1 MENNEENREN
11 VEETGEIRENVGE
24 TGETR
29 PRSPRRFLLPA
40 ALLALAVLA
49 GAGLYHLRQNYL
61 IAGLHLIPRDSVELS
76 LRDQG
81 LRHVPPLEELGGLR
95 RADLRGNPLPA
106 EELHALRDSLPECE
120 ILCDVPLGGQVY
132 DSQTETLELE
142 DLPEDWTN
150 LFLFNR
156 LRELIVRRCTAPQSL
171 AAVAQGMP
179 ECAVGGFVSLGGEW
193 YDLASEELAL
203 PPGAADFNELAST
216 LGWFDSLRS
225 LTVPDGALST
235 SEQLTLKNAYPSL
248 RFRWPVA
255 VGDRVLS
262 SDVPELA
269 FLPGE
274 AVDMEAL
281 EEVLPLLPDLKTVD
295 FTLSAV
301 PGADRAAF
309 LEAHPRLDV
318 RWTVELM
325 GETYPWDTELLD
337 FNGVPIDDPSP
348 IEAALPYL
356 PRLKTVEMCDCGLSN
371 EAMDALNRRHE
382 DVKFVWRVYF
392 SGYNLRT
399 DAEYFVASAF
409 GDPPPAVL
417 NQHLPILAYCTE
429 LRALDLGHMY
439 ITDLS
444 FIQSMPHMTYL
455 ILAES
460 SVSDLSPL
468 AGLKELKYIEAFLTG
483 IWDLSPLLECPA
495 LEDLNICY
503 TWVGADNAM
512 AVLPE
517 MKQLQRLWW
526 CNTTLNTVQQQELFA
541 ALPDCLMFFQRGGQS
556 TGGAWRYHENYYE
569 MRDAFD
575 MWYMPG
581 GTNGV
586 ADDGSQIIID
596 DRGHTYLLPGYDYTY
611 QRWWEDPRY
620 AWAHPYIIGVTG

>member
-1 MENNEENREN
+1 METNEENKEAL
-11 VEETGEIRENVGE
+11 
-24 TGETR
+24 
-29 PRSPRRFLLPA
+29 PRSPRRFVLPA
-40 ALLALAVLA
+40 VLLLLAVLA
-49 GAGLYHLRQNYL
+49 GAGLYFLRQNYL
-61 IAGLHLIPRDSVELS
+61 IAGLHLIPRDSVELD
-76 LRDQG
+76 LRDKG
-81 LRHVPPLEELGGLR
+81 LTRVPPLEELDGLR
-95 RADLRGNPLPA
+95 SVDLRGNALPA
-106 EELHALRDSLPECE
+106 EELLALRDRLPECE
-120 ILCDVPLGGQVY
+120 IRCDVPLGGRTW
-132 DSQTETLELE
+132 DSRTEALELE

-150 LFLFNR
+150 LFLFTR
-156 LRELIVRRCTAPQSL
+156 LRELTVRRCTAPQSL
-171 AAVAQGMP
+171 SAVAQEMP
-179 ECAVGGFVSLGGEW
+179 SCAVSGSVSLAGDW
-193 YDLASEELAL
+193 YDLASEEIIL
-203 PPGAADFNELAST
+203 PPGAADFNELAAR
-216 LGWFDSLRS
+216 LGWFESLRD

-235 SEQLTLKNAYPSL
+235 REQLTLCNAFPSV
-248 RFRWPVA
+248 RFHWPVTA
-255 VGDRVLS
+255 GGRTLS
-262 SDVPELA
+262 SDVTEIA
-269 FLPGE
+269 FLPE
-274 AVDMEAL
+274 EDMDMAEL

-295 FTLSAV
+295 FTGSAV
-301 PGADRAAF
+301 PGEDRAAF

-318 RWTVELM
+318 HWTVELM

-337 FNGVPIDDPSP
+337 FNGVPIDDPAP
-348 IEAALPYL
+348 IEAAVPYL
-356 PRLKTVEMCDCGLSN
+356 PRLKSVEMCDCGLSN
-371 EAMDALNRRHE
+371 EAMDALNKRHE
-382 DVKFVWRVYF
+382 NVKFVWRVYF
-392 SGYNLRT
+392 SGYKLRT

-409 GDPPPAVL
+409 GDPPPAIL
-417 NQHLPILAYCTE
+417 NQHLPILSYCTE

-444 FIQSMPHMTYL
+444 FVQSMPHMTYL

-512 AVLPE
+512 AVLPK

-526 CNTTLNTVQQQELFA
+526 CNTTLSAAQQQELVD
-541 ALPDCLMFFQRGGQS
+541 ALPDCMMFFLRGGQS